1 MIPDISDNR
10 KNIITAIVKSCRNAR
25 YLELGV
31 DNGSNINYIATNTH
45 AKCFGVDIN
54 KPTITDGFKFF
65 NCTTD
70 EFFYSNLENNY
81 FDVIFIDAN
90 HSIDSVIHDFD
101 NSLECLG
108 QNGVIILHDVDP
120 ESSEYVDDSG
130 KNYSANAY
138 KIIDYIYNNYQE
150 LNVIVLP
157 IDETGLALVNRK
169 DDRRINNYM

>member
-1 MIPDISDNR
+1 MITDISDNR
-10 KNIITAIVKSCRNAR
+10 KNIITAIVKSYRNAR

-31 DNGSNINYIATNTH
+31 DNGSNINYIATNTS
-45 AKCFGVDIN
+45 AKCFGVDIL
-54 KPTITDGFKFF
+54 KPPISKGFEFF
-65 NCTTD
+65 NCSTD
-70 EFFYSNLENNY
+70 DFFYSNLVNNY

-90 HSIDSVIHDFD
+90 HSIDSVIRDFE
-101 NSLECLG
+101 NSLIYLG

-120 ESSEYVDDSG
+120 EYREYIDDNG

-138 KIIDYIYNNYQE
+138 KVIDYIYNNHPE